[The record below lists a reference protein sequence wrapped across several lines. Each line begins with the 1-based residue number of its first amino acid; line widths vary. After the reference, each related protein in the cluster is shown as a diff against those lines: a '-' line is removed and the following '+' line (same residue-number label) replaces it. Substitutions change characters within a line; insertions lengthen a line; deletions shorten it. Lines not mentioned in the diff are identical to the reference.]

1 MRILDRYIA
10 RNITVHTAIV
20 LLVLLA
26 LFTFFAFMDE
36 LRDVGKGN
44 YGVAQAGQYVLL
56 SVPRMVT
63 QLFPIAALIGCMA
76 GLGMLA
82 RQNELTV
89 IRAAGVSLRRIVW
102 SVMKIGLLLVV
113 LVTLLGEWLAPR
125 TEHEAQVL
133 RTVSMS
139 ESISFKGATGLW
151 ARDAD
156 TFVNIREIRADGKLS
171 EITLYDFADAR
182 SLRQITRAQ
191 TAVFTKDHWQLQ
203 NVTKQQFDGERVVSS
218 KVDNADWNTQL
229 SPDLLS
235 VVIVQ
240 PDAMSVVGLHNY
252 VDYLT
257 ENGLRA
263 ERYKIAYWTK
273 VAAPF
278 VSAVMIFLA
287 IPFVFGPLRSV
298 SSAQRIVVGTLIGV
312 AFYLFSQVSTYVTL
326 VFEFNPVFGALLPPI
341 LFSGYAVYSIR
352 RVN

>member
-10 RNITVHTAIV
+10 RNVAVHTAIV

-44 YGVAQAGQYVLL
+44 YGLAQAGQYVLL
-56 SVPRMVT
+56 TIPRMVT
-63 QLFPIAALIGCMA
+63 QMFPIAVLIGCMA

-102 SVMKIGLLLVV
+102 SVMKVGLV
-113 LVTLLGEWLAPR
+113 LVIFVTALGEWIAPR

-171 EITLYDFADAR
+171 DVTLYEFADAR
-182 SLRQITRAQ
+182 RLQQVSHAQ
-191 TAVFTKDHWQLQ
+191 TAMYVKDHWQLQ
-203 NVTKQQFDGERVVSS
+203 DVSRQQFDSDRVLTTNSEYEI
-218 KVDNADWNTQL
+218 WNTRL
-229 SPDLLS
+229 SPDLLG

-240 PDAMSVVGLHNY
+240 PDAMSVMGLHRY
-252 VDYLT
+252 VEYLR
-257 ENGLRA
+257 ENGLQA
-263 ERYKIAYWTK
+263 ERYQIAYWSK

-278 VSAVMIFLA
+278 VSLVMIFLA

-298 SSAQRIVVGTLIGV
+298 SGAQRIVVGTLIGV
-312 AFYLFSQVSTYVTL
+312 AFYLLSQVTTYVTL
-326 VFEFNPVFGALLPPI
+326 VFEFNPMVGALLPPM
-341 LFSGYAVYSIR
+341 LFTAYAAYSMR
-352 RVN
+352 RVF